1 MKFHVFAVI
10 LIIIALIVGC
20 AKPPEQ
26 EMASAK
32 AAVDSAKSV
41 EADRYAPDLFGQ
53 AKTKL
58 NAGLAEVDKKNYDE
72 ARTLLVDAKATA
84 KSAADAVPGK
94 KEEIKSQT
102 LSLLEQVPAAVEQA
116 QKAWKKAPR
125 GKGTREPL
133 QMIKEEIT
141 AQEGA
146 VEQVNQSLESGD
158 VLTAQQKAQA
168 ILDKLASITRE
179 LQP

>member
-10 LIIIALIVGC
+10 IFMIALIVSC
-20 AKPPEQ
+20 AKPPEA
-26 EMASAK
+26 EMAAAK

-58 NAGLAEVDKKNYDE
+58 SAGLAEVDKKNYEE
-72 ARTLLVDAKATA
+72 AATLLVDAKATA

-94 KEEIKSQT
+94 KEEMKSQT
-102 LSLLEQVPAAVEQA
+102 LALLEQVPAAVEQA

-125 GKGTREPL
+125 GKGTRETL
-133 QMIKEEIT
+133 QMIKDEIS
-141 AQEGA
+141 AQEAA

-158 VLTAQQKAQA
+158 MLTAKQKAQA
-168 ILDKLASITRE
+168 IIDKLASITNE